1 MKFIMKIDSFPENFW
16 SFLAGMVSM
25 NSNGDK
31 LEISNWKTKDFKVT
45 FSDSLFPECNSDL
58 V

>member
-1 MKFIMKIDSFPENFW
+1 MKIDSFPENFW

-45 FSDSLFPECNSDL
+45 FSDSLFPDCNSDL